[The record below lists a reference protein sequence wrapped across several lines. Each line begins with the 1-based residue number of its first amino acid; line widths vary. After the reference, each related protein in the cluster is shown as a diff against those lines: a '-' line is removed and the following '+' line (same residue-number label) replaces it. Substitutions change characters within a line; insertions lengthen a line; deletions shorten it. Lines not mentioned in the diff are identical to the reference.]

1 MFEISKELNIVLQN
15 AQKEAKEQ
23 GHEYLTLEH
32 IFHAL
37 LENKKIIKTLQ
48 ECGGNVEVMK
58 RQVERYLKQFL
69 QSYPKHQEDGVM
81 PQETLAVTRVIE
93 IMIGHVKGSQRQQ
106 AQVSDL
112 LAAILEEEKAFCAQV
127 LNTQGITRL
136 NILEYITENQAS
148 FHGES
153 YKGTRDT
160 IKEGNGE
167 KKESA
172 LENYCTNLT
181 QMAREGKIDPVVGR
195 EAEIR
200 RCFEVLL
207 RKKKNN
213 PLLVGEPG
221 VGKTAVAE
229 GLALKMIT
237 AQSPLENTEI
247 YMLNMGALVAGTK
260 YRGDFE
266 KRIKALT
273 DEVLELGNVVLFI
286 DEIHMLIGAGATN
299 SGSMDASNLLKPM
312 LGNGKLRCIGASTYA
327 EYRSFLDKDKALS
340 RRFAKV
346 EVKEPSR
353 EESILILEGVKKY
366 YEKHHN
372 VSYSRE
378 AIALIVDLSMRHLH
392 ERFLPD
398 KAIDVLD
405 EVGASYKLD
414 GKSGKIS
421 LQSIKKMIATMAKI
435 PEIEATK
442 DDKSVLKNLQKY
454 LKSRIFGQ
462 DDAIG
467 EVVSA
472 LKRNKA
478 GLGAPNKPIGSFLFS
493 GPSGV
498 GKTELAKEIAR
509 ALNINFERL
518 DMSEYMEK
526 ISSSQLIGAAA
537 GYVGY
542 EKGGILT
549 EMIKK
554 SPHTLL
560 LLDEVEKAHPDVLNV
575 FLQVMDYGKLTD
587 NNGESVDFSSVI
599 LILTSNVGSKEM
611 PVLGFKQDTNLRFS
625 SAIKDYFSPEFR
637 NRLDAIVAFNP
648 LSHEEILKI
657 VDKNIA
663 DLNAQIAPKGVEVI
677 LEKSAKEYLAKIGFN
692 AELGARPLALVIQK
706 EIKNILSDAM
716 LFGDLSKGG
725 VVSFA
730 FIKDKLTHKFLPK
743 SMESKNTSRKKKE
756 SKIKIATKTAQKSPK
771 LVVKRTK
778 MKKAD
783 NA

>member
-1 MFEISKELNIVLQN
+1 MFEISKELNVVLQN
-15 AQKEAKEQ
+15 AQKEAKDK

-32 IFHAL
+32 IFYAL
-37 LENKKIIKTLQ
+37 LENEKITKTLQ
-48 ECGGNVEVMK
+48 DCGGNVEIMK
-58 RQVERYLKQFL
+58 KQIQRYLKQFL
-69 QSYPKHQEDGVM
+69 QSYPERQEQGAM

-112 LAAILEEEKAFCAQV
+112 LAAILEEEKAFCAQI
-127 LNTQGITRL
+127 LNAQGITRL
-136 NILEYITENQAS
+136 NVLEYITENQENFS
-148 FHGES
+148 FNKS
-153 YKGTRDT
+153 
-160 IKEGNGE
+160 IKEEVKDEGE
-167 KKESA
+167 KRESA
-172 LENYCTNLT
+172 LEAYCTNLT
-181 QMAREGKIDPVVGR
+181 QMAREGKIEPLIGR
-195 EAEIR
+195 EVEIR

-229 GLALKMIT
+229 GLALQMIAT
-237 AQSPLENTEI
+237 QSPLENTEM

-266 KRIKALT
+266 KRIKTLT
-273 DEVLELGNVVLFI
+273 DEVLELGNVILFI

-340 RRFAKV
+340 RRFAKI

-353 EESILILEGVKKY
+353 EESILILEGVKKH
-366 YEKHHN
+366 YEKYHN
-372 VSYSRE
+372 VSFNSE
-378 AIALIVDLSMRHLH
+378 AIELIVDLSIRHLH
-392 ERFLPD
+392 DRFLPD
-398 KAIDVLD
+398 KAIDIMD

-414 GKSGKIS
+414 GKSGKVS
-421 LQSIKKMIATMAKI
+421 LQSIKKMVATMAKI

-442 DDKSVLKNLQKY
+442 DDKAVLKGLEKH

-462 DDAIG
+462 DNAIV

-498 GKTELAKEIAR
+498 GKTELAKELAK

-518 DMSEYMEK
+518 DMSEYMER

-554 SPHTLL
+554 NPHTLL

-575 FLQVMDYGKLTD
+575 FLQVMDYGRLTD
-587 NNGESVDFSSVI
+587 NNGESIDFSSVI
-599 LILTSNVGSKEM
+599 LILTSNVGSKEA

-625 SAIKDYFSPEFR
+625 SAIKDHFSPEFR
-637 NRLDAIVAFNP
+637 NRLDAIIAFNP
-648 LSHEEILKI
+648 LSHKEILKI
-657 VDKNIA
+657 VDKNIV
-663 DLNAQIAPKGVEVI
+663 DLNNQI
-677 LEKSAKEYLAKIGFN
+677 LEKKVEIILDKSSKEYLAKIGFDV
-692 AELGARPLALVIQK
+692 ELGARPLGLVIQK

-716 LFGDLSKGG
+716 LFGELSKGG
-725 VVSFA
+725 VAHFTCV
-730 FIKDKLTHKFLPK
+730 KGKLTHKFLPNNIELKNK
-743 SMESKNTSRKKKE
+743 SNT
-756 SKIKIATKTAQKSPK
+756 T
-771 LVVKRTK
+771 
-778 MKKAD
+778 KKAK

>member
-15 AQKEAKEQ
+15 AQKEAKTR

-32 IFHAL
+32 IFQAL
-37 LENKKIIKTLQ
+37 LENPKVIKTLQ
-48 ECGGNVEVMK
+48 ECGGNVEILK
-58 RQVERYLKQFL
+58 QQIKRYLEHFL
-69 QSYPKHQEDGVM
+69 IAFPEYQNNEEM

-93 IMIGHVKGSQRQQ
+93 MMISHVRGSQRKQ

-112 LAAILEEEKAFCAQV
+112 LAAILEEEKAFCTQI
-127 LNTQGITRL
+127 LKTQGITRL
-136 NILEYITENQAS
+136 SILEYITENQEEFGS
-148 FHGES
+148 SVQKNENKNMLDS
-153 YKGTRDT
+153 
-160 IKEGNGE
+160 E
-167 KKESA
+167 KQEEKSESA
-172 LENYCTNLT
+172 LEKYCTNLT
-181 QMAREGKIDPVVGR
+181 EEARGGKIDPVIGR
-195 EAEIR
+195 EVEIR
-200 RCFEVLL
+200 RCFEILL

-229 GLALKMIT
+229 GLALKI
-237 AQSPLENTEI
+237 AQEKSPLNHTEI

-266 KRIKALT
+266 KRVKLLS
-273 DEVLELGNVVLFI
+273 DEVCKRGNIVLFI

-327 EYRSFLDKDKALS
+327 EYRAFLDKDKALS

-346 EVKEPSR
+346 EVKEPSQ
-353 EESILILEGVKKY
+353 EESVLILQGVKKY
-366 YEKHHN
+366 YENYHN
-372 VSYSRE
+372 VRYTDE
-378 AIALIVDLSMRHLH
+378 GIALMVDLSIRHLH

-398 KAIDVLD
+398 KAIDIMD

-421 LQSIKKMIATMAKI
+421 LQSIKQMVAKMARI

-442 DDKSVLKNLQKY
+442 DDKSLLKNLEKH

-462 DDAIG
+462 DEAIS

-472 LKRNKA
+472 LKRNRA
-478 GLGAPNKPIGSFLFS
+478 GLSSPNKPIGSFLFS

-498 GKTELAKEIAR
+498 GKTELAKEIAKS
-509 ALNINFERL
+509 LEINFERI

-526 ISSSQLIGAAA
+526 FSTSQLIGAAA

-554 SPHTLL
+554 NPHTLL
-560 LLDEVEKAHPDVLNV
+560 LLDEVEKAHPEVLNL

-587 NNGESVDFSSVI
+587 NNGQSVDFSSVI
-599 LILTSNVGSKEM
+599 LILTSNVGSKES
-611 PVLGFKQDTNLRFS
+611 PVLGFKQDSSSRFS
-625 SAIKDYFSPEFR
+625 SAIKENFSPEFR
-637 NRLDAIVAFNP
+637 NRLDAIIAFNA
-648 LSHEEILKI
+648 LSPKEILKI
-657 VDKNIA
+657 VEKNIA
-663 DLNAQIAPKGVEVI
+663 DLNQQIQSKGVEII
-677 LEKSAKEYLAKIGFN
+677 LEKGAKEYLAEIGFN

-706 EIKNILSDAM
+706 EIKNPLSDLM

-725 VVSFA
+725 RVYFEYKNQQLIHYVKPQKIESN
-730 FIKDKLTHKFLPK
+730 K
-743 SMESKNTSRKKKE
+743 S
-756 SKIKIATKTAQKSPK
+756 KSNPI
-771 LVVKRTK
+771 
-778 MKKAD
+778 KKAKSSR
-783 NA
+783 

>member
-1 MFEISKELNIVLQN
+1 MFEISKELNLVLQN
-15 AQKEAKEQ
+15 AQKEAKTR

-32 IFHAL
+32 IFKAL
-37 LENKKIIKTLQ
+37 LENPKIIKALQ
-48 ECGGNVEVMK
+48 ECGGNVALMK
-58 RQVERYLKQFL
+58 EQVEHYLKQFL
-69 QSYPKHQEDGVM
+69 QSYALEDSAI

-93 IMIGHVKGSQRQQ
+93 IMIGHVRGSQRQQ

-112 LAAILEEEKAFCAQV
+112 LAAILEEEKAFCTQI
-127 LNTQGITRL
+127 LNAQGITRL
-136 NILEYITENQAS
+136 NILEYITENQDNFAGETFSHHS
-148 FHGES
+148 FDEDKS
-153 YKGTRDT
+153 ED
-160 IKEGNGE
+160 

-172 LENYCTNLT
+172 LEKYCINLT
-181 QMAREGKIDPVVGR
+181 KEAKEGKIDPVVGR
-195 EAEIR
+195 ELEIR
-200 RCFEVLL
+200 RCFEILL

-229 GLALKMIT
+229 GLALKI
-237 AQSPLENTEI
+237 AQEDSPLSSNEI

-266 KRIKALT
+266 KRIKTLS
-273 DEVLELGNVVLFI
+273 DEVLERGNVILFI

-327 EYRSFLDKDKALS
+327 EYRTFLDKDKALS

-346 EVKEPSR
+346 EVKEPSK
-353 EESILILEGVKKY
+353 EESILILKGIKKY
-366 YEKHHN
+366 YEQHHN
-372 VSYSRE
+372 VHYSDE
-378 AIALIVDLSMRHLH
+378 AIALMVELSTRYLH

-398 KAIDVLD
+398 KAIDIMD

-414 GKSGKIS
+414 NKSGKVS
-421 LQSIKKMIATMAKI
+421 LQSIKQMVAKMAKI

-442 DDKSVLKNLQKY
+442 DDKSLLKNLEKH

-462 DDAIG
+462 DSAIS

-498 GKTELAKEIAR
+498 GKTELAKEIAKS
-509 ALNINFERL
+509 LGINFERI
-518 DMSEYMEK
+518 DMSEYMER
-526 ISSSQLIGAAA
+526 ISSSQLIGASA

-554 SPHTLL
+554 NPHTLL
-560 LLDEVEKAHPDVLNV
+560 LLDEVEKAHPDVLNI

-587 NNGESVDFSSVI
+587 NNGQSVDFSSVI
-599 LILTSNVGSKEM
+599 LILTSNVGSKEA
-611 PVLGFKQDTNLRFS
+611 PVLGFKQDTSLRFS
-625 SAIKDYFSPEFR
+625 SAIKDHFSPEFR
-637 NRLDAIVAFNP
+637 NRLDAIIAFNP
-648 LSHEEILKI
+648 LSPKEILQI

-663 DLNAQIAPKGVEVI
+663 DLNAQIAPKGVEIV
-677 LEKSAKEYLAKIGFN
+677 LEKSAREHLAQTGFS

-706 EIKNILSDAM
+706 EIKNALSDLM
-716 LFGDLSKGG
+716 LFGALSKGG
-725 VVSFA
+725 IVRFA
-730 FIKDKLTHKFLPK
+730 YTKEKFTYKVESQKIRLADSKDSKPQAQKTHKTPK
-743 SMESKNTSRKKKE
+743 NLKNQGDFKE
-756 SKIKIATKTAQKSPK
+756 KTKAQ
-771 LVVKRTK
+771 TK
-778 MKKAD
+778 AK

>member
-15 AQKEAKEQ
+15 AQKGAKEK

-32 IFHAL
+32 IFYAL
-37 LENKKIIKTLQ
+37 LENKKIIKALQ
-48 ECGGNVEVMK
+48 ECGGNVEIMK
-58 RQVERYLKQFL
+58 KQIERYLKQYL
-69 QSYPKHQEDGVM
+69 QSYPERQDESTI

-112 LAAILEEEKAFCAQV
+112 LAAILEEEKAFCAQI
-127 LNTQGITRL
+127 LNAQGITRL
-136 NILEYITENQAS
+136 SVLEYITENQEDFS
-148 FHGES
+148 S
-153 YKGTRDT
+153 YKGTKET
-160 IKEGNGE
+160 IRQEGD

-172 LENYCTNLT
+172 LESYCTNLT
-181 QMAREGKIDPVVGR
+181 QLARDGKIDPVVGR
-195 EAEIR
+195 EVEIR

-221 VGKTAVAE
+221 VGKTSIAE
-229 GLALKMIT
+229 GLALKVI
-237 AQSPLENTEI
+237 AEQNPLKNTEI

-273 DEVLELGNVVLFI
+273 DEVLELGNIILFI

-312 LGNGKLRCIGASTYA
+312 LGNGTLRCIGASTYA

-340 RRFAKV
+340 RRFAKI
-346 EVKEPSR
+346 EIKEPSR
-353 EESILILEGVKKY
+353 DESVLILKGIKKY

-372 VSYSRE
+372 VSFSNE
-378 AIALIVDLSMRHLH
+378 AIELIVDLSIRYLH

-414 GKSGKIS
+414 GKSGKVS
-421 LQSIKKMIATMAKI
+421 LQSIKKMISKMARI

-442 DDKSVLKNLQKY
+442 DDKNVLKNLERH

-462 DDAIG
+462 DSAIL

-478 GLGAPNKPIGSFLFS
+478 GLGAPNRPIGSFLFS

-498 GKTELAKEIAR
+498 GKTELAKEIAK

-518 DMSEYMEK
+518 DMSEYMER

-554 SPHTLL
+554 NPYTLL
-560 LLDEVEKAHPDVLNV
+560 LLDEVEKAHPDVLNI

-587 NNGESVDFSSVI
+587 NNGESIDFSSVI
-599 LILTSNVGSKEM
+599 LILTSNVGSKEA
-611 PVLGFKQDTNLRFS
+611 PVLGFKQDVNLRFS
-625 SAIKDYFSPEFR
+625 GAIKDHFSPEFR
-637 NRLDAIVAFNP
+637 NRLDAIIPFGP
-648 LSHEEILKI
+648 LSRQEIIKI

-663 DLNAQIAPKGVEVI
+663 DLNMQIADKGIKVV
-677 LEKSAKEYLAKIGFN
+677 LEKSAKNYLAETGFN
-692 AELGARPLALVIQK
+692 VELGARPLGLVIQK

-716 LFGDLSKGG
+716 LFGDLNKGG
-725 VVSFA
+725 EIHFS
-730 FIKDKLTHKFLPK
+730 FIKEKMMHKIFPNSVDHK
-743 SMESKNTSRKKKE
+743 TKVHTKNIVDDSKKNKKENRKKE
-756 SKIKIATKTAQKSPK
+756 PQK
-771 LVVKRTK
+771 
-778 MKKAD
+778 D
-783 NA
+783 

>member
-1 MFEISKELNIVLQN
+1 MFEISKELNLVLQN
-15 AQKEAKEQ
+15 AQKEAKEK

-32 IFHAL
+32 IFKAL
-37 LENKKIIKTLQ
+37 LDNEKIIKVLQ
-48 ECGGNVEVMK
+48 ECGGNVALMRE
-58 RQVERYLKQFL
+58 QVERYLKQFL
-69 QSYPKHQEDGVM
+69 QSYALEDSAI

-93 IMIGHVKGSQRQQ
+93 IMIGHVRGSQRQQ

-112 LAAILEEEKAFCAQV
+112 LAAMLEEEKAFCTQILSA
-127 LNTQGITRL
+127 QGITRL
-136 NILEYITENQAS
+136 NVLEYITENQDNFA
-148 FHGES
+148 GETFARHS
-153 YKGTRDT
+153 L
-160 IKEGNGE
+160 GE
-167 KKESA
+167 DKSGDKRESA
-172 LENYCTNLT
+172 LESYCINLT
-181 QMAREGKIDPVVGR
+181 KEAKEGKIDPVVGR
-195 EAEIR
+195 ELEIR
-200 RCFEVLL
+200 RCFEILL

-229 GLALKMIT
+229 GLALKI
-237 AQSPLENTEI
+237 AQEKSPLSDNEI

-266 KRIKALT
+266 KRIKALS
-273 DEVLELGNVVLFI
+273 DEVLERGNVILFI

-346 EVKEPSR
+346 EIKEPSE
-353 EESILILEGVKKY
+353 EESILILKGIRKY

-372 VSYSRE
+372 VRYSDE
-378 AIALIVDLSMRHLH
+378 AIALMVELSVRYLH

-398 KAIDVLD
+398 KAIDIMD

-414 GKSGKIS
+414 NRSGKVS
-421 LQSIKKMIATMAKI
+421 LQSIKQMVAKMAKI

-442 DDKSVLKNLQKY
+442 DDKSLLKNLEKH

-462 DDAIG
+462 DSAIS

-498 GKTELAKEIAR
+498 GKTELAKEIAKS
-509 ALNINFERL
+509 LGINFERI
-518 DMSEYMEK
+518 DMSEYMER
-526 ISSSQLIGAAA
+526 ISTSQLIGASA

-554 SPHTLL
+554 NPHTLL
-560 LLDEVEKAHPDVLNV
+560 LLDEVEKAHPDVLNL

-587 NNGESVDFSSVI
+587 NNGQSVDFSSVI
-599 LILTSNVGSKEM
+599 LILTSNVGSKEA
-611 PVLGFKQDTNLRFS
+611 PVLGFKQDTALRFS

-637 NRLDAIVAFNP
+637 NRLDAIIAFNP
-648 LSHEEILKI
+648 LSPKEILQI

-663 DLNAQIAPKGVEVI
+663 DLNAQIAPKNVEI
-677 LEKSAKEYLAKIGFN
+677 LLDKSARERLAEIGFS
-692 AELGARPLALVIQK
+692 AELGARPLALAIQK
-706 EIKNILSDAM
+706 EIKNALSDLM
-716 LFGDLSKGG
+716 LFGALSKGG
-725 VVSFA
+725 IVRFA
-730 FIKDKLTHKFLPK
+730 YEKDKFTYKV
-743 SMESKNTSRKKKE
+743 ESQKGITTQDFKDSNDSKAKKE
-756 SKIKIATKTAQKSPK
+756 SKALKTQVDSKK
-771 LVVKRTK
+771 KVKAK
-778 MKKAD
+778 

>member
-15 AQKEAKEQ
+15 AQKDAKNR

-32 IFHAL
+32 IFQAL
-37 LENKKIIKTLQ
+37 LENEKIIKALQ
-48 ECGGNVEVMK
+48 ECGGNIDIMK
-58 RQVERYLKQFL
+58 QQIKRYLEHFL
-69 QSYPKHQEDGVM
+69 VTFPEYKNNNEM

-93 IMIGHVKGSQRQQ
+93 MMISHVRGSQRKQ
-106 AQVSDL
+106 AQVGDL
-112 LAAILEEEKAFCAQV
+112 LAAILEEEKAFCTQI
-127 LNTQGITRL
+127 LKTQGITRL
-136 NILEYITENQAS
+136 SILEYITENQEDFNADTQKN
-148 FHGES
+148 GD
-153 YKGTRDT
+153 KGALDSERQ
-160 IKEGNGE
+160 EENP
-167 KKESA
+167 ESA
-172 LENYCTNLT
+172 LEKYCTNLT
-181 QMAREGKIDPVVGR
+181 KEAKEGKIDPVVGR
-195 EAEIR
+195 EVEIR
-200 RCFEVLL
+200 RCFEILL

-229 GLALKMIT
+229 GLALRI
-237 AQSPLENTEI
+237 AQEKSPLNDTEI

-266 KRIKALT
+266 KRIKLLS
-273 DEVLELGNVVLFI
+273 DEVLERGNIVLFI

-299 SGSMDASNLLKPM
+299 SGSMDAGNLLKPM
-312 LGNGKLRCIGASTYA
+312 LGSGKLRCIGASTYA

-346 EVKEPSR
+346 EVKEPSQ
-353 EESILILEGVKKY
+353 EESILILQGVKKY

-372 VSYSRE
+372 VHYTDE
-378 AIALIVDLSMRHLH
+378 GIALMVELSVRYLH

-398 KAIDVLD
+398 KAIDIMD

-414 GKSGKIS
+414 SKSGKIS
-421 LQSIKKMIATMAKI
+421 LQSIKQMVAKMARI

-442 DDKSVLKNLQKY
+442 DDKSLLKNLEKR

-462 DDAIG
+462 DEAIS

-478 GLGAPNKPIGSFLFS
+478 GLSTPNKPIGSFLFS

-498 GKTELAKEIAR
+498 GKTELAKEIAK
-509 ALNINFERL
+509 ALEINFERL

-526 ISSSQLIGAAA
+526 FSTSQLIGAAA

-554 SPHTLL
+554 NPHTLL
-560 LLDEVEKAHPDVLNV
+560 LLDEVEKAHPEVLNL

-587 NNGESVDFSSVI
+587 NNGQSIDFSSVI
-599 LILTSNVGSKEM
+599 LILTSNVGSKES
-611 PVLGFKQDTNLRFS
+611 PVLGFKQDSSARFA
-625 SAIKDYFSPEFR
+625 SAIKESFSPEFR
-637 NRLDAIVAFNP
+637 NRLDAIISFNA
-648 LSHEEILKI
+648 LSPKEISKI

-663 DLNAQIAPKGVEVI
+663 DLNAQIHSKGIEII
-677 LEKSAKEYLAKIGFN
+677 LAKSAKEYLAKVGFN
-692 AELGARPLALVIQK
+692 AELGARPLAVVIQK
-706 EIKNILSDAM
+706 EIKNPMSDLM

-725 VVSFA
+725 IITFEY
-730 FIKDKLTHKFLPK
+730 KDKLLYHIKAHNTK
-743 SMESKNTSRKKKE
+743 SRDSK
-756 SKIKIATKTAQKSPK
+756 KIAPK
-771 LVVKRTK
+771 PNHKQGK
-778 MKKAD
+778 Q
-783 NA
+783 

>member
-1 MFEISKELNIVLQN
+1 MFEISKELNVVLQN
-15 AQKEAKEQ
+15 AQKEAKDK

-32 IFHAL
+32 IFYAL
-37 LENKKIIKTLQ
+37 LENEKITKTLQ
-48 ECGGNVEVMK
+48 DCGGNVEIMK
-58 RQVERYLKQFL
+58 KQIQRYLKQFL
-69 QSYPKHQEDGVM
+69 QSYPERQEQGAM

-112 LAAILEEEKAFCAQV
+112 LAAILEEEKAFCAQI
-127 LNTQGITRL
+127 LNAQGITRL
-136 NILEYITENQAS
+136 NVLEYITENQENFS
-148 FHGES
+148 FNKS
-153 YKGTRDT
+153 
-160 IKEGNGE
+160 IKEEVKDEGE
-167 KKESA
+167 KRESA
-172 LENYCTNLT
+172 LEAYCTNLT
-181 QMAREGKIDPVVGR
+181 QMAREGKIEPLIGR
-195 EAEIR
+195 EVEIR

-229 GLALKMIT
+229 GLALQMIAT
-237 AQSPLENTEI
+237 QSPLENTEM

-266 KRIKALT
+266 KRIKTLT
-273 DEVLELGNVVLFI
+273 DEVLELGNVILFI

-340 RRFAKV
+340 RRFAKI

-353 EESILILEGVKKY
+353 EESILILEGVKKH

-372 VSYSRE
+372 VSFNSE
-378 AIALIVDLSMRHLH
+378 AIELIVDLSIRHLH
-392 ERFLPD
+392 DRFLPD
-398 KAIDVLD
+398 KAIDIMD

-414 GKSGKIS
+414 GKSGKVS
-421 LQSIKKMIATMAKI
+421 LQSIKKMVATMAKI

-442 DDKSVLKNLQKY
+442 DDKAVLKGLEKH

-462 DDAIG
+462 DNAIV

-498 GKTELAKEIAR
+498 GKTELAKELAK

-518 DMSEYMEK
+518 DMSEYMER

-554 SPHTLL
+554 NPHTLL

-575 FLQVMDYGKLTD
+575 FLQVMDYGRLTD
-587 NNGESVDFSSVI
+587 NNGESIDFSSVI
-599 LILTSNVGSKEM
+599 LILTSNVGSKEA

-625 SAIKDYFSPEFR
+625 SAIKDHFSPEFR
-637 NRLDAIVAFNP
+637 NRLDAIIAFNP
-648 LSHEEILKI
+648 LSHKEILKI
-657 VDKNIA
+657 VDKNIV
-663 DLNAQIAPKGVEVI
+663 DLNNQI
-677 LEKSAKEYLAKIGFN
+677 LEKKVEIILDKSAKEYLAKIGFDV
-692 AELGARPLALVIQK
+692 ELGARPLGLVIQK

-716 LFGDLSKGG
+716 LFGELSKGG
-725 VVSFA
+725 VAHFTCV
-730 FIKDKLTHKFLPK
+730 KGKLTHKFLPNNIELKNK
-743 SMESKNTSRKKKE
+743 SNT
-756 SKIKIATKTAQKSPK
+756 T
-771 LVVKRTK
+771 
-778 MKKAD
+778 KKAK

>member
-1 MFEISKELNIVLQN
+1 MFEISKELNVVLQN
-15 AQKEAKEQ
+15 AQKEAKDK

-32 IFHAL
+32 IFYAL
-37 LENKKIIKTLQ
+37 LENEKITKTLQ
-48 ECGGNVEVMK
+48 DCGGNVEIMK
-58 RQVERYLKQFL
+58 KQIQRYLKQFL
-69 QSYPKHQEDGVM
+69 QSYPERQEQGAM

-112 LAAILEEEKAFCAQV
+112 LAAILEEEKAFCAQI
-127 LNTQGITRL
+127 LNAQGITRL
-136 NILEYITENQAS
+136 NVLEYITENQENFS
-148 FHGES
+148 FNKS
-153 YKGTRDT
+153 
-160 IKEGNGE
+160 IKEEVKDEGE
-167 KKESA
+167 KRESA
-172 LENYCTNLT
+172 LEAYCTNLT
-181 QMAREGKIDPVVGR
+181 QMAREGKIEPLIGR
-195 EAEIR
+195 EVEIR

-229 GLALKMIT
+229 GLALQMIAT
-237 AQSPLENTEI
+237 QSPLENTEM

-266 KRIKALT
+266 KRIKTLT
-273 DEVLELGNVVLFI
+273 DEVLELGNVILFI

-340 RRFAKV
+340 RRFAKI

-353 EESILILEGVKKY
+353 EESILILEGVKKH

-372 VSYSRE
+372 VSFNSE
-378 AIALIVDLSMRHLH
+378 AIKLIVDLSIRHLH
-392 ERFLPD
+392 DRFLPD
-398 KAIDVLD
+398 KAIDIMD

-414 GKSGKIS
+414 GKSGKVS
-421 LQSIKKMIATMAKI
+421 LQSIKKMVATMAKI

-442 DDKSVLKNLQKY
+442 DDKAVLKGLEKH

-462 DDAIG
+462 DNAIV

-498 GKTELAKEIAR
+498 GKTELAKELAK

-518 DMSEYMEK
+518 DMSEYMER

-554 SPHTLL
+554 NPHTLL

-575 FLQVMDYGKLTD
+575 FLQVMDYGRLTD
-587 NNGESVDFSSVI
+587 NNGESIDFSSVI
-599 LILTSNVGSKEM
+599 LILTSNVGSKEA

-625 SAIKDYFSPEFR
+625 SAIKDHFSPEFR
-637 NRLDAIVAFNP
+637 NRLDAIIAFNP
-648 LSHEEILKI
+648 LSHKEILKI
-657 VDKNIA
+657 VDKNIV
-663 DLNAQIAPKGVEVI
+663 DLNNQI
-677 LEKSAKEYLAKIGFN
+677 LEKKVEIILDKSSKEYLAKIGFDV
-692 AELGARPLALVIQK
+692 ELGARPLGLVIQK

-716 LFGDLSKGG
+716 LFGELSKGG
-725 VVSFA
+725 VAHFTCV
-730 FIKDKLTHKFLPK
+730 KGKLTHKFLPNNIELKNK
-743 SMESKNTSRKKKE
+743 SNT
-756 SKIKIATKTAQKSPK
+756 T
-771 LVVKRTK
+771 
-778 MKKAD
+778 KKAK

>member
-1 MFEISKELNIVLQN
+1 MFEISKELNLVLQN
-15 AQKEAKEQ
+15 AQKEAKTR

-32 IFHAL
+32 IFKAL
-37 LENKKIIKTLQ
+37 LENPKIIKALQ
-48 ECGGNVEVMK
+48 ECGGNVALMK
-58 RQVERYLKQFL
+58 EQVEHYLKQFL
-69 QSYPKHQEDGVM
+69 QSYALEDSAI

-93 IMIGHVKGSQRQQ
+93 IMIGHVRGSQRQQ

-112 LAAILEEEKAFCAQV
+112 LAAILEEEKAFCTQI
-127 LNTQGITRL
+127 LNAQGITRL
-136 NILEYITENQAS
+136 NILEYITENQDNFAGETFSHHS
-148 FHGES
+148 FDEDKS
-153 YKGTRDT
+153 ED
-160 IKEGNGE
+160 

-172 LENYCTNLT
+172 LEKYCINLT
-181 QMAREGKIDPVVGR
+181 KEAKEGKIDPVVGR
-195 EAEIR
+195 ELEIR
-200 RCFEVLL
+200 RCFEILL

-229 GLALKMIT
+229 GLALKI
-237 AQSPLENTEI
+237 AQEDSPLSSNEI

-266 KRIKALT
+266 KRIKTLS
-273 DEVLELGNVVLFI
+273 DEVLERGNVILFI

-327 EYRSFLDKDKALS
+327 EYRTFLDKDKALS

-346 EVKEPSR
+346 EVKEPSE
-353 EESILILEGVKKY
+353 EESVLILKGIKKY
-366 YEKHHN
+366 YEQHHN
-372 VSYSRE
+372 VHYSDE
-378 AIALIVDLSMRHLH
+378 AIALMVELSTRYLH

-398 KAIDVLD
+398 KAIDIMD

-414 GKSGKIS
+414 NKSGKVS
-421 LQSIKKMIATMAKI
+421 LQSIKQMVAKMAKI

-442 DDKSVLKNLQKY
+442 DDKSLLKNLEKH

-462 DDAIG
+462 DSAIS

-498 GKTELAKEIAR
+498 GKTELAKEIAKS
-509 ALNINFERL
+509 LGINFERM
-518 DMSEYMEK
+518 DMSEYMER
-526 ISSSQLIGAAA
+526 ISSSQLIGASA

-554 SPHTLL
+554 NPHTLL
-560 LLDEVEKAHPDVLNV
+560 LLDEVEKAHPDVLNI

-587 NNGESVDFSSVI
+587 NNGQSVDFSSVI
-599 LILTSNVGSKEM
+599 LILTSNVGSKEA
-611 PVLGFKQDTNLRFS
+611 PVLGFKQDTSLRFS
-625 SAIKDYFSPEFR
+625 SAIKDHFSPEFR
-637 NRLDAIVAFNP
+637 NRLDAIIAFNP
-648 LSHEEILKI
+648 LSPKEILQI

-663 DLNAQIAPKGVEVI
+663 DLNAQIAPKGVEIV
-677 LEKSAKEYLAKIGFN
+677 LEKSAREHLAQTGFS

-706 EIKNILSDAM
+706 EIKNALSDLM
-716 LFGDLSKGG
+716 LFGALSKGG
-725 VVSFA
+725 IVRFA
-730 FIKDKLTHKFLPK
+730 YTKEKFTYKLESQKMRFADSKDSNPKAQKTRKTHKDL
-743 SMESKNTSRKKKE
+743 KNQGDFKE
-756 SKIKIATKTAQKSPK
+756 KTKAQA
-771 LVVKRTK
+771 
-778 MKKAD
+778 KAK

>member
-1 MFEISKELNIVLQN
+1 M
-15 AQKEAKEQ
+15 
-23 GHEYLTLEH
+23 
-32 IFHAL
+32 
-37 LENKKIIKTLQ
+37 
-48 ECGGNVEVMK
+48 
-58 RQVERYLKQFL
+58 
-69 QSYPKHQEDGVM
+69 
-81 PQETLAVTRVIE
+81 
-93 IMIGHVKGSQRQQ
+93 
-106 AQVSDL
+106 
-112 LAAILEEEKAFCAQV
+112 
-127 LNTQGITRL
+127 
-136 NILEYITENQAS
+136 
-148 FHGES
+148 
-153 YKGTRDT
+153 
-160 IKEGNGE
+160 
-167 KKESA
+167 
-172 LENYCTNLT
+172 
-181 QMAREGKIDPVVGR
+181 GR
-195 EAEIR
+195 ELEIR
-200 RCFEVLL
+200 RCFEILL

-229 GLALKMIT
+229 GLALKI
-237 AQSPLENTEI
+237 AQEKSPLSDNEI

-266 KRIKALT
+266 KRIKALS
-273 DEVLELGNVVLFI
+273 DEVLERGNVILFI

-346 EVKEPSR
+346 EIKEPSE
-353 EESILILEGVKKY
+353 EESILILKGIRKY

-372 VSYSRE
+372 VRYSDE
-378 AIALIVDLSMRHLH
+378 AIALMVELSVRYLH

-398 KAIDVLD
+398 KAIDIMD

-414 GKSGKIS
+414 NRSGKVS
-421 LQSIKKMIATMAKI
+421 LQSIKQMVAKMAKI

-442 DDKSVLKNLQKY
+442 DDKSLLKNLEKH

-462 DDAIG
+462 DSAIS

-498 GKTELAKEIAR
+498 GKTELAKEIAKS
-509 ALNINFERL
+509 LGINFERI
-518 DMSEYMEK
+518 DMSEYMER
-526 ISSSQLIGAAA
+526 ISTSQLIGASA

-554 SPHTLL
+554 NPHTLL
-560 LLDEVEKAHPDVLNV
+560 LLDEVEKAHPDVLNL

-587 NNGESVDFSSVI
+587 NNGQSVDFSSVI
-599 LILTSNVGSKEM
+599 LILTSNVGSKEA
-611 PVLGFKQDTNLRFS
+611 PVLGFKQDTALRFS

-637 NRLDAIVAFNP
+637 NRLDAIIAFNP
-648 LSHEEILKI
+648 LSPKEILQI

-663 DLNAQIAPKGVEVI
+663 DLNAQIAPKNVEI
-677 LEKSAKEYLAKIGFN
+677 LLDKSARERLAEIGFS

-706 EIKNILSDAM
+706 EIKNILSDLM
-716 LFGDLSKGG
+716 LFGVLSKGG
-725 VVSFA
+725 IVRFA
-730 FIKDKLTHKFLPK
+730 YAKDKFTYKV
-743 SMESKNTSRKKKE
+743 ESQKGIATQDSRDSKDSKAKKE
-756 SKIKIATKTAQKSPK
+756 SKALKTQADSKK
-771 LVVKRTK
+771 KVKAK
-778 MKKAD
+778 

>member
-15 AQKEAKEQ
+15 AQKEAKEK

-32 IFHAL
+32 IFYAL

-48 ECGGNVEVMK
+48 DCGGNVEIMK
-58 RQVERYLKQFL
+58 KQIQRYLKQFL
-69 QSYPKHQEDGVM
+69 QSYPDQNEAI

-112 LAAILEEEKAFCAQV
+112 LAAILEEEKAFCAQI
-127 LNTQGITRL
+127 LNAQGITRL
-136 NILEYITENQAS
+136 NILEYITDHQES
-148 FHGES
+148 FNN
-153 YKGTRDT
+153 YKKEA
-160 IKEGNGE
+160 IKEEGE

-172 LENYCTNLT
+172 LENYCINLT
-181 QMAREGKIDPVVGR
+181 QMAKEGKIDPVIAR
-195 EAEIR
+195 EVEIR
-200 RCFEVLL
+200 RCFEILL

-229 GLALKMIT
+229 GLALKMI
-237 AQSPLENTEI
+237 QSPLEDTEI
-247 YMLNMGALVAGTK
+247 YQLNMGALVAGTK

-273 DEVLELGNVVLFI
+273 DEVLERGNVILFI
-286 DEIHMLIGAGATN
+286 DEIHTLVGAGSTN

-340 RRFAKV
+340 RRFAKI
-346 EVKEPSR
+346 EVKEPSK
-353 EESILILEGVKKY
+353 EESILILEGIKKY
-366 YEKHHN
+366 YEKHHQ
-372 VSYSRE
+372 VSFSTE
-378 AIALIVDLSMRHLH
+378 AIALIVDLSIRYLH

-398 KAIDVLD
+398 KAIDVMD

-414 GKSGKIS
+414 GKSGKVS
-421 LQSIKKMIATMAKI
+421 LQSIKKMVATMAKI

-442 DDKSVLKNLQKY
+442 DDKAVLKNLEKH

-462 DDAIG
+462 DGAIM

-498 GKTELAKEIAR
+498 GKTELAKEIAK

-518 DMSEYMEK
+518 DMSEYMER

-554 SPHTLL
+554 NPHTLL
-560 LLDEVEKAHPDVLNV
+560 LLDEIEKAHPDVLNV

-587 NNGESVDFSSVI
+587 NNGESIDFSSVI
-599 LILTSNVGSKEM
+599 LIMTSNVGSKEA

-625 SAIKDYFSPEFR
+625 SAIKEHFSPEFR
-637 NRLDAIVAFNP
+637 NRLDAIIAFNP
-648 LSHEEILKI
+648 LSPKEILKI
-657 VDKNIA
+657 VDKNIL
-663 DLNAQIAPKGVEVI
+663 DLNEQIIEKNVEVV
-677 LEKSAKEYLAKIGFN
+677 LEKSAKDYLAKEGFN
-692 AELGARPLALVIQK
+692 EELGARPLGLVIQK
-706 EIKNILSDAM
+706 EIKNILSEAI

-725 VVSFA
+725 VAHFSCV
-730 FIKDKLTHKFLPK
+730 KEKLTYKFVSKKL
-743 SMESKNTSRKKKE
+743 ESKKQSNQQSNTK
-756 SKIKIATKTAQKSPK
+756 A
-771 LVVKRTK
+771 
-778 MKKAD
+778 KKAKD
-783 NA
+783 A